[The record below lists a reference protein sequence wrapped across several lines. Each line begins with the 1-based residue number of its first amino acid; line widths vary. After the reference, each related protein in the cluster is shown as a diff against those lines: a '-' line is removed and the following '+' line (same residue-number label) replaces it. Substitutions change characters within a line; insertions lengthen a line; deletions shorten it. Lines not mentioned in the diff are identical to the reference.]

1 MANHLSM
8 TDTYD
13 AFLFELLG
21 VEENGMELSVLSALA
36 RSGLD
41 PWTEAKRLASLPRQ
55 AAIAAISA
63 LFNLSAQ
70 PETAKRL
77 AELLPRAA
85 TPQSHAV
92 RTLDREALFRR
103 YGLLVIVAGLVAVVA
118 VMMYAA
124 PSTPG
129 TAGPTTAGPVSAR

>member
-13 AFLFELLG
+13 PFLFELLR
-21 VEENGMELSVLSALA
+21 VEDNGLELSVLSALA
-36 RSGLD
+36 RIGLD

-55 AAIAAISA
+55 AAVAAISA
-63 LFNLSAQ
+63 LFNLSAE

-85 TPQSHAV
+85 APQPANV

-103 YGLLVIVAGLVAVVA
+103 YGLLVIAAGLVVVVA

-124 PSTPG
+124 PSIQG
-129 TAGPTTAGPVSAR
+129 TAGPATAEPASVH